1 MGIRCNSLW
10 IYCVGFIQKRG
21 VKVSIVWMMCEL
33 VFGEFGSKVWIGY
46 ILVWLQCDLD
56 VMWFGFSV
64 DLLQVVE

>member
-21 VKVSIVWMMCEL
+21 VKVSIVWMMCGL
-33 VFGEFGSKVWIGY
+33 VFGGFGSFGY
-46 ILVWLQCDLD
+46 SLVWLQCDLD